1 MKTRSVIVSLAVL
14 CLSAPVL
21 ADDDCDDP
29 VTDWQPREHLR
40 QKLEAEG
47 WTIYRIKVDDGCYE
61 VKGLAPEGFGAEASF
76 APATLELMELER
88 EDDDEDEEDDEDEDN
103 GEYGY
108 RDNRGDGQARDKA
121 QTNRPVPHNG
131 IVKGRPTVT
140 VE

>member
-1 MKTRSVIVSLAVL
+1 MKTKPVIISLALL

-29 VTDWQPREHLR
+29 VTDWQPREQLR

-47 WTIYRIKVDDGCYE
+47 WTVYRIKVDDGCYE
-61 VKGLAPEGFGAEASF
+61 VQGLAPEGFRTEASF
-76 APATLELMELER
+76 APASLELMGLER
-88 EDDDEDEEDDEDEDN
+88 EDDEDDDDDDD
-103 GEYGY
+103 
-108 RDNRGDGQARDKA
+108 DNRLDQGKGPGNAKA
-121 QTNRPVPHNG
+121 DRPAPSNG

>member
-1 MKTRSVIVSLAVL
+1 MKTKPVIISLAVL

-47 WTIYRIKVDDGCYE
+47 WTVYRIKVDDGCYE
-61 VKGLAPEGFGAEASF
+61 VKGLAPEGFSAEASF
-76 APATLELMELER
+76 APASLELMELER
-88 EDDDEDEEDDEDEDN
+88 EDDDDDDDDDEDRHD
-103 GEYGY
+103 
-108 RDNRGDGQARDKA
+108 RAGDQTRDKA
-121 QTNRPVPHNG
+121 QTDRPVPRNG

>member
-1 MKTRSVIVSLAVL
+1 MKTKPVIISFALL

-47 WTIYRIKVDDGCYE
+47 WTVYRIKVDDGCYE
-61 VKGLAPEGFGAEASF
+61 VKGLAPEGVSAEALF
-76 APATLELMELER
+76 APASLELMELER
-88 EDDDEDEEDDEDEDN
+88 EDDDEDDEDN
-103 GEYGY
+103 
-108 RDNRGDGQARDKA
+108 RHDQGDGKTRDKA
-121 QTNRPVPHNG
+121 QADRPVPRNG